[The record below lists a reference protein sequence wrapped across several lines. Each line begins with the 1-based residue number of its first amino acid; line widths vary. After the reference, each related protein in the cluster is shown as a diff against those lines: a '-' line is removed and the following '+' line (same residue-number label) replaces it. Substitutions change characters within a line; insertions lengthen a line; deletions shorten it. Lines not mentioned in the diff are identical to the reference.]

1 MKIAPISEAD
11 WLLRISSFG
20 LGHPFL
26 HPNWMKVAAQELSM
40 SLELIEFQNEDDS
53 YIAPVFSDQN
63 GGFSFSSIGYGGV
76 TELSDARRLQQEA
89 AATKCLAQRLQ
100 DDGKGR
106 FKRSAGMPLP
116 ADSANSHTT
125 FPTGTT
131 SVIPLAVSAEKT
143 FTDILTGNVRTAV
156 RKAQA
161 NGVKCREL
169 TRNDIQRLHQLI
181 VETQFNVGSVYL
193 TRLEFI
199 EALFGL
205 NEPTIKCIGAFVD
218 DELSSGVVIAS
229 WGEHAFH
236 YLHGW
241 DREKSK
247 LCVNQAVLWSAVEHE
262 VHAGR
267 RWFNMGASHS
277 KSLLEAK
284 LRWGAQPEVYLT
296 MDSSNISAEDRT

>member
-1 MKIAPISEAD
+1 
-11 WLLRISSFG
+11 
-20 LGHPFL
+20 
-26 HPNWMKVAAQELSM
+26 M
-40 SLELIEFQNEDDS
+40 SLDLIEIHNEGDS
-53 YIAPVFSDQN
+53 YIAPFFSDRN
-63 GGFSFSSIGYGGV
+63 GSFSFSSVGYGGV
-76 TELSDARRLQQEA
+76 TELSCARHLQQEA
-89 AATKCLAQRLQ
+89 TATKRLAQQLQ
-100 DDGKGR
+100 GNGKGR
-106 FKRSAGMPLP
+106 FTRSAGMPLP
-116 ADSANSHTT
+116 ANSANSRTT

-143 FTDILTGNVRTAV
+143 FTDVLTGNVRTAV
-156 RKAQA
+156 RKAKA

-169 TRNDIQRLHQLI
+169 TRNDIKELHQLI
-181 VETQFNVGSVYL
+181 VETQINVGSSYL
-193 TRLEFI
+193 TRIEFI

-205 NEPTIKCIGAFVD
+205 DQPTIKCFGAFVD
-218 DELSSGVVIAS
+218 DELASGVVIAS

-277 KSLLEAK
+277 QPLLEAK
-284 LRWGAQPEVYLT
+284 LRWGAQPETYLT
-296 MDSSNISAEDRT
+296 MNSSNISAEDRR